1 MYYNFWKDVA
11 QMKRIIRKKVILFSI
26 LLIII
31 FILNY
36 IYFNFTN
43 NTNQINATINNSK
56 NSNLLQKSI
65 IWLGDSAVRFYTP
78 TSKIDDYTISNTKL
92 AVSGTTI
99 GKYSFATSIIDQLSS
114 SELDSISSPDIIMLE
129 GRN

>member
-1 MYYNFWKDVA
+1 
-11 QMKRIIRKKVILFSI
+11 MKGCGTNEKNYKKKVILFSI

>member
-1 MYYNFWKDVA
+1 
-11 QMKRIIRKKVILFSI
+11 MKRIIRKKVILFSI
-26 LLIII
+26 LLMII

-56 NSNLLQKSI
+56 NSNSLQKSI
-65 IWLGDSAVRFYTP
+65 VWLGDSAVRFYTP

>member
-1 MYYNFWKDVA
+1 
-11 QMKRIIRKKVILFSI
+11 MKRIIRKKVILFSI

-36 IYFNFTN
+36 IYFNFTY

-56 NSNLLQKSI
+56 NSNLFQKSI